1 MCPSGQVVVGMQ
13 WKEEDN
19 YGIVDLR
26 MKCALASN
34 ITGSFTFTHNANG
47 VWNDDNMCLDSD
59 AHSRVGYS
67 ALYGREEE
75 GAGIINVKSICYSG
89 NSEKNSNL
97 NLSGH
102 WNQQIYCPYG
112 QIIVGMSI
120 REQYGFGIINIKS
133 YCGNVSI

>member
-13 WKEEDN
+13 WKEQDN

-26 MKCALASN
+26 MKCTLASN
-34 ITGSFTFTHNANG
+34 ITESFTFTHNANG
-47 VWNDDNMCLDSD
+47 VWNDDNMCLDSR
-59 AHSRVGYS
+59 AGYS
-67 ALYGREEE
+67 GLVGREEE
-75 GAGIINVKSICYSG
+75 GYGIINVKSICYSG
-89 NSEKNSNL
+89 MSEKNANL

-102 WNQQIYCPYG
+102 WNQRINCPND

-120 REQYGFGIINIKS
+120 REQPGFGIINFKS